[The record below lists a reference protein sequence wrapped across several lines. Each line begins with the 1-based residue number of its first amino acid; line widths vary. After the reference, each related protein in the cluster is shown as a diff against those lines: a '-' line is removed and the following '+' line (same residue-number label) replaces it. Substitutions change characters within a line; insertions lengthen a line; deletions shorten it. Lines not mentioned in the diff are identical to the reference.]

1 MAPTKHVAMR
11 SCAVCG
17 DKRPKRE
24 LTRIVRTPQ
33 GAVVVDQ
40 SGKVNG
46 RGAYLCAR
54 STCWQAAA
62 QGKRLEQTLKAVLA
76 AADKARIA
84 EYAPAVQ
91 T

>member
-1 MAPTKHVAMR
+1 MTPTKHVAMR

-33 GAVVVDQ
+33 GAVAVDQ
-40 SGKVNG
+40 GGKANG
-46 RGAYLCAR
+46 RGAYLCER
-54 STCWQAAA
+54 SACWQAAA
-62 QGKRLEQTLKAVLA
+62 QGKGLERTLKTVLA

-84 EYAPAVQ
+84 EYATTAQ